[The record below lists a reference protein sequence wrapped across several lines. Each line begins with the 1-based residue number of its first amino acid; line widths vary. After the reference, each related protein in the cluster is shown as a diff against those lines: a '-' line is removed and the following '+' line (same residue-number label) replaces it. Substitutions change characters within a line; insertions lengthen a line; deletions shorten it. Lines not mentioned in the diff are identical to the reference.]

1 MNINDFVLKK
11 ERQEKITMLTCY
23 DSTFAA
29 VLESC
34 KLDSILVGDS
44 LGMVIKGE
52 KTTLNVSLDEIK
64 YHLKC
69 VSARSGNTFVIVD
82 MPFSTFQENPEK
94 TFSHAAR
101 LMEAGAQMVKLEGG
115 DWLLKT
121 VEFLA
126 TRGIPVCTHLGML
139 PQSIH
144 KIGRY
149 RKFGNSEQEKDV
161 LVKTANSLENA
172 GSELLILELVN
183 SITAKQITE
192 ILKIPTVGI
201 GSGTFVDGQVLVLY
215 DILGIGS
222 NLSFTKDFLSESNSI
237 EECVKNY
244 IQAVKKGAF
253 PET

>member
-1 MNINDFVLKK
+1 MNIKDFVLKK

-34 KLDSILVGDS
+34 RLDSILVGDS
-44 LGMVIKGE
+44 LGMVIKGD
-52 KTTLNVSLDEIK
+52 KTTLTVSLDEIK

-69 VSARSGNTFVIVD
+69 VSAKSGDTFIIVD

-101 LMEAGAQMVKLEGG
+101 LMDAGAQMVKLEGG
-115 DWLLKT
+115 DWLLET
-121 VEFLA
+121 VEFLTA
-126 TRGIPVCTHLGML
+126 RGVPVCTHLGML

-144 KIGRY
+144 KIGSY
-149 RKFGNSEQEKDV
+149 RRFGNSEQEKDM
-161 LVKTANSLENA
+161 LVKTATSLENA

-192 ILKIPTVGI
+192 TLKIPTVGI
-201 GSGTFVDGQVLVLY
+201 GSGKFVDGQVLVLY

-222 NLSFTKDFLSESNSI
+222 KLSFTKDFLSESNSI
-237 EECVKNY
+237 
-244 IQAVKKGAF
+244 
-253 PET
+253 

>member
-1 MNINDFVLKK
+1 MNIKDFVLKK

-29 VLESC
+29 LLESC

-44 LGMVIKGE
+44 LGMVIKGDN
-52 KTTLNVSLDEIK
+52 TTLTVSLEEIK

-69 VSARSGNTFVIVD
+69 VSAKSGNTFTIVD

-94 TFSHAAR
+94 TFSHAAK
-101 LMEAGAQMVKLEGG
+101 LMDAGAQMVKLEGG
-115 DWLLKT
+115 DWLLET
-121 VEFLA
+121 IEFL
-126 TRGIPVCTHLGML
+126 TIRGIPVCTHLGML

-144 KIGRY
+144 KIGSY
-149 RKFGNSEQEKDV
+149 RRFGNSEQEKDM
-161 LVKTANSLENA
+161 LVKTATSLENA

-192 ILKIPTVGI
+192 TLKIPTVGI
-201 GSGTFVDGQVLVLY
+201 GSGKSVDGQVLVLY

-222 NLSFTKDFLSESNSI
+222 KLSFTKDFLSESNSI
-237 EECVKNY
+237 EDCVKNY

-253 PET
+253 PEN

>member
-1 MNINDFVLKK
+1 MNIKDFVLKK

-29 VLESC
+29 LLESC

-44 LGMVIKGE
+44 LGMVIKGD
-52 KTTLNVSLDEIK
+52 KTTLSVSLDEIK

-69 VSARSGNTFVIVD
+69 VSAKSGDTFIIVD

-101 LMEAGAQMVKLEGG
+101 LMDAGAQMVKLEGG
-115 DWLLKT
+115 DWLLET
-121 VEFLA
+121 VEFLT

-139 PQSIH
+139 PQYIH

-149 RKFGNSEQEKDV
+149 RNFGNSEQEKDM
-161 LVKTANSLENA
+161 LVKTATSLENA

-183 SITAKQITE
+183 SITAKQITDT
-192 ILKIPTVGI
+192 LKIPTVGI
-201 GSGTFVDGQVLVLY
+201 GSGKSVDGQVLVLY

-222 NLSFTKDFLSESNSI
+222 KLSFTKDFLSESNSI
-237 EECVKNY
+237 EDCVKNY

-253 PET
+253 PEN

>member
-1 MNINDFVLKK
+1 MNIKDFILKK

-29 VLESC
+29 LLESC

-44 LGMVIKGE
+44 LGMVIKGD
-52 KTTLNVSLDEIK
+52 KTTLTVSLEEIK

-69 VSARSGNTFVIVD
+69 VSAKSGNTFTIVD

-94 TFSHAAR
+94 TFSHAAK
-101 LMEAGAQMVKLEGG
+101 LMDAGAHMVKLEGG
-115 DWLLKT
+115 DWLFET
-121 VEFLA
+121 IEFL
-126 TRGIPVCTHLGML
+126 TIRGIPVCTHLGML

-149 RKFGNSEQEKDV
+149 RKFGNSEQEKDM
-161 LVKTANSLENA
+161 LVKVATSLENA

-183 SITAKQITE
+183 SSTSKQITE
-192 ILKIPTVGI
+192 VLKIPTVGI
-201 GSGTFVDGQVLVLY
+201 GSGKFVDGQVLVLY
-215 DILGIGS
+215 DILGIGDK
-222 NLSFTKDFLSESNSI
+222 LSFTKDFLSQSNSI

-244 IQAVKKGAF
+244 IQAVKTGTF
-253 PET
+253 PEN

>member
-1 MNINDFVLKK
+1 MNIKDFVLKK

-29 VLESC
+29 LLERC

-52 KTTLNVSLDEIK
+52 KTTLSVSLDEIK

-121 VEFLA
+121 VEFLT

-144 KIGRY
+144 KIGSY
-149 RKFGNSEQEKDV
+149 RKFGSSEQEKDM
-161 LVKTANSLENA
+161 LVRTATSLENA
-172 GSELLILELVN
+172 GSELLILELVD
-183 SITAKQITE
+183 SIISKQITE
-192 ILKIPTVGI
+192 VLKIPTVGI
-201 GSGTFVDGQVLVLY
+201 GSGKFVDGQILVLY
-215 DILGIGS
+215 DILGIG
-222 NLSFTKDFLSESNSI
+222 NKLSFTKDFLSESNSI

-244 IQAVKKGAF
+244 IQAVKKGTF
-253 PET
+253 PEN

>member
-1 MNINDFVLKK
+1 MNIKDFVLKK

-29 VLESC
+29 LLESC

-44 LGMVIKGE
+44 LGMVIKGD
-52 KTTLNVSLDEIK
+52 KTTLTVSLDEIK

-69 VSARSGNTFVIVD
+69 VSAKSGDTFIIVD

-101 LMEAGAQMVKLEGG
+101 LMDAGAQMVKLEGG
-115 DWLLKT
+115 DWLLET
-121 VEFLA
+121 VEFLT

-149 RKFGNSEQEKDV
+149 RKFGNSEQEKDM
-161 LVKTANSLENA
+161 LVKTATSLENA

-183 SITAKQITE
+183 SITAKQITDT
-192 ILKIPTVGI
+192 LKIPTVGI
-201 GSGTFVDGQVLVLY
+201 GSGKSVDGQVLVLY

-222 NLSFTKDFLSESNSI
+222 KLSFTKDFLSESNSI
-237 EECVKNY
+237 EDCVKNY

-253 PET
+253 PEN

>member
-44 LGMVIKGE
+44 LGMVIKGG
-52 KTTLNVSLDEIK
+52 KTTLTVSLDEIK

-69 VSARSGNTFVIVD
+69 VSAKSGNTFIIVD
-82 MPFSTFQENPEK
+82 MPFSTFQESPEK
-94 TFSHAAR
+94 TFSHAAK

-115 DWLLKT
+115 DWLLET
-121 VEFLA
+121 IEFL
-126 TRGIPVCTHLGML
+126 TLRGIPVCTHLGML

-144 KIGRY
+144 KIGYY
-149 RKFGNSEQEKDV
+149 RKFGSSEQEKEL
-161 LVKTANSLENA
+161 LVKTATSLESA

-183 SITAKQITE
+183 SSTSKQITE
-192 ILKIPTVGI
+192 VLKIPTVGI
-201 GSGTFVDGQVLVLY
+201 GSGKFVDGQVLVLY
-215 DILGIGS
+215 DILGIG
-222 NLSFTKDFLSESNSI
+222 NKLSFTKDFLSESNSI
-237 EECVKNY
+237 EECIKNY

-253 PET
+253 PEN

>member
-1 MNINDFVLKK
+1 MNIKDFVLKK

-29 VLESC
+29 LLERC

-52 KTTLNVSLDEIK
+52 KTTLGVSLDEIK

-149 RKFGNSEQEKDV
+149 RKFGSSEQEKDL
-161 LVKTANSLENA
+161 LVKTATSLENA

-183 SITAKQITE
+183 SSTSKQITE

-201 GSGTFVDGQVLVLY
+201 GSGKFVDGQVLVLY
-215 DILGIGS
+215 DILGIG
-222 NLSFTKDFLSESNSI
+222 NKLSFAKNFLSESSSI

-244 IQAVKKGAF
+244 IQAVKKQTF
-253 PET
+253 PEN

>member
-44 LGMVIKGE
+44 LGMVIKGD
-52 KTTLNVSLDEIK
+52 KTTLTVSLDEIK

-69 VSARSGNTFVIVD
+69 VSAKGGNTFIIVD
-82 MPFSTFQENPEK
+82 MPFSTFQESPEK
-94 TFSHAAR
+94 TFSHAAK

-115 DWLLKT
+115 DWLLET
-121 VEFLA
+121 IEFL
-126 TRGIPVCTHLGML
+126 TLRGIPVCTHLGML

-144 KIGRY
+144 KIGYY
-149 RKFGNSEQEKDV
+149 RKFGSSEQEKEL
-161 LVKTANSLENA
+161 LVKTATSLESA

-183 SITAKQITE
+183 SSTSKQITE
-192 ILKIPTVGI
+192 VLKIPTVGI
-201 GSGTFVDGQVLVLY
+201 GSGKFVDGQVLVLY
-215 DILGIGS
+215 DILGIG
-222 NLSFTKDFLSESNSI
+222 NKLSFAKNFLSESNSI
-237 EECVKNY
+237 EECIKNY
-244 IQAVKKGAF
+244 IQAVKKGTF
-253 PET
+253 PEN

>member
-1 MNINDFVLKK
+1 MNIKDFVLKK

-29 VLESC
+29 LLESC

-44 LGMVIKGE
+44 LGMVIKGD
-52 KTTLNVSLDEIK
+52 KTTLTVSLDEIK

-69 VSARSGNTFVIVD
+69 VSAKSGDTFIIVD

-101 LMEAGAQMVKLEGG
+101 LMDAGAQMVKLEGG
-115 DWLLKT
+115 DWLLET
-121 VEFLA
+121 VEFLT

-149 RKFGNSEQEKDV
+149 RRFGNSEQEKDM
-161 LVKTANSLENA
+161 LVKTATSLENA

-192 ILKIPTVGI
+192 TLKIPTVGI
-201 GSGTFVDGQVLVLY
+201 GSGKFVDGQVLVLY

-222 NLSFTKDFLSESNSI
+222 KLSFTKDFLSESNSI
-237 EECVKNY
+237 EDCVKNY
-244 IQAVKKGAF
+244 IQSVKKGAF
-253 PET
+253 PEN

>member
-1 MNINDFVLKK
+1 MNIKDFLLKK

-23 DSTFAA
+23 DSTFAEL
-29 VLESC
+29 LESC

-44 LGMVIKGE
+44 LGMVIKGD
-52 KTTLNVSLDEIK
+52 KTTLTVSLDEIK

-69 VSARSGNTFVIVD
+69 VSAKSANTFVIVD

-101 LMEAGAQMVKLEGG
+101 LMDAGAQMVKLEGG

-149 RKFGNSEQEKDV
+149 RKFGSSEQEKDM
-161 LVKTANSLENA
+161 LVKTATSLENA

-183 SITAKQITE
+183 SITSKQITE
-192 ILKIPTVGI
+192 VLKIPTVGI
-201 GSGTFVDGQVLVLY
+201 GSGKFVDGQVLVLY
-215 DILGIGS
+215 DILGIG
-222 NLSFTKDFLSESNSI
+222 NKLSFTKDFLSESNSI
-237 EECVKNY
+237 EECIKNY

-253 PET
+253 PEN

>member
-23 DSTFAA
+23 DSTFAEL
-29 VLESC
+29 LESC

-44 LGMVIKGE
+44 LGMVIKGD
-52 KTTLNVSLDEIK
+52 KTTLTVSLDEIK

-69 VSARSGNTFVIVD
+69 VSAKSGDTFIIVD

-101 LMEAGAQMVKLEGG
+101 LMDAGAQMVKLEGG
-115 DWLLKT
+115 DWLLET
-121 VEFLA
+121 VEFLT

-149 RKFGNSEQEKDV
+149 RKFGNSEQEKDM
-161 LVKTANSLENA
+161 LVKTATSLENA

-183 SITAKQITE
+183 SITAKQITDT
-192 ILKIPTVGI
+192 LKIPTVGI
-201 GSGTFVDGQVLVLY
+201 GSGKSVDGQVLVLY

-222 NLSFTKDFLSESNSI
+222 KLSFTKDFLSESNSI
-237 EECVKNY
+237 EDCVKNY

-253 PET
+253 PEN

>member
-1 MNINDFVLKK
+1 MNIKDFALKK
-11 ERQEKITMLTCY
+11 ERKEKITMLTCY

-29 VLESC
+29 LLESC

-44 LGMVIKGE
+44 LGMVIKGD
-52 KTTLNVSLDEIK
+52 KTTLTVSLDEIK

-69 VSARSGNTFVIVD
+69 VSAKSGDTFIIVD

-101 LMEAGAQMVKLEGG
+101 LMDAGAQMVKLEGG
-115 DWLLKT
+115 DWLLET
-121 VEFLA
+121 VEFLT

-144 KIGRY
+144 KIGSY
-149 RKFGNSEQEKDV
+149 RRFGNSEQEKDM
-161 LVKTANSLENA
+161 LVKTATSLENA

-192 ILKIPTVGI
+192 TLKIPTVGI
-201 GSGTFVDGQVLVLY
+201 GSGKSVDGQVLVLY

-222 NLSFTKDFLSESNSI
+222 KLSFTKDFLSESNSI
-237 EECVKNY
+237 EDCVKNY

-253 PET
+253 PEN

>member
-1 MNINDFVLKK
+1 MNIKDFALKK

-29 VLESC
+29 LLESC

-44 LGMVIKGE
+44 LGMVIKGD
-52 KTTLNVSLDEIK
+52 KTTLTVSLDEIK

-69 VSARSGNTFVIVD
+69 VSAKSGDTFIIVD

-101 LMEAGAQMVKLEGG
+101 LMDAGAQMVKLEGG
-115 DWLLKT
+115 DWLLET
-121 VEFLA
+121 VEFLT

-144 KIGRY
+144 KIGSY
-149 RKFGNSEQEKDV
+149 RRFGNSEQEKDM
-161 LVKTANSLENA
+161 LVKTATSLENA

-183 SITAKQITE
+183 SITAKQITDT
-192 ILKIPTVGI
+192 LKIPTVGI
-201 GSGTFVDGQVLVLY
+201 GSGKSVDGQVLVLY

-222 NLSFTKDFLSESNSI
+222 KLSFTKDFLSESNSI
-237 EECVKNY
+237 EDCVKNY

-253 PET
+253 PEN

>member
-1 MNINDFVLKK
+1 MNIKDFVLKK

-29 VLESC
+29 LLESC

-44 LGMVIKGE
+44 LGMVIKGD
-52 KTTLNVSLDEIK
+52 KTTLTVSLDEIK

-69 VSARSGNTFVIVD
+69 VSAKSGDTFIIVD

-101 LMEAGAQMVKLEGG
+101 LMDAGAQMVKLEGG
-115 DWLLKT
+115 DWLLET
-121 VEFLA
+121 VEFLT

-144 KIGRY
+144 KIGSY
-149 RKFGNSEQEKDV
+149 RRFGNSEQEKDM
-161 LVKTANSLENA
+161 LVKIATSLENA

-201 GSGTFVDGQVLVLY
+201 GSGKFVDGQVLVLY

-222 NLSFTKDFLSESNSI
+222 KLSFTKDFLSESNSI

-244 IQAVKKGAF
+244 IQAVKKGSF
-253 PET
+253 PEN

>member
-1 MNINDFVLKK
+1 MNIKDFALKK

-29 VLESC
+29 LLESC

-44 LGMVIKGE
+44 LGMVIKGD
-52 KTTLNVSLDEIK
+52 KTTLTVSLDEIK

-69 VSARSGNTFVIVD
+69 VSAKSGDTFIIVD

-101 LMEAGAQMVKLEGG
+101 LMDAGAHMVKLEGG
-115 DWLLKT
+115 DWLLET
-121 VEFLA
+121 VEFLT

-144 KIGRY
+144 KIGSY
-149 RKFGNSEQEKDV
+149 RRFGNSEQEKDM
-161 LVKTANSLENA
+161 LVKTATSLENA

-183 SITAKQITE
+183 SITAKQITDT
-192 ILKIPTVGI
+192 LKIPTVGI
-201 GSGTFVDGQVLVLY
+201 GSGKSVDGQVLVLY

-222 NLSFTKDFLSESNSI
+222 KLSFTKDFLSESNSI
-237 EECVKNY
+237 EDCVKNY

-253 PET
+253 PEN

>member
-44 LGMVIKGE
+44 LGMVIKGD
-52 KTTLNVSLDEIK
+52 KTTLTVSLDEIK

-69 VSARSGNTFVIVD
+69 VSAKSGNTFIIVD
-82 MPFSTFQENPEK
+82 MPFSTFQESPEK
-94 TFSHAAR
+94 TFSHAAK

-115 DWLLKT
+115 DWLLET
-121 VEFLA
+121 IEFLT

-144 KIGRY
+144 KIGCY
-149 RKFGNSEQEKDV
+149 RKFGSSQQEKDL
-161 LVKTANSLENA
+161 LVKTATSLESA

-183 SITAKQITE
+183 SSTSQQITE
-192 ILKIPTVGI
+192 VLKIPTVGI
-201 GSGTFVDGQVLVLY
+201 GSGKFVDGQVLVLY
-215 DILGIGS
+215 DILGIG
-222 NLSFTKDFLSESNSI
+222 NKLSFAKNFLSEANSI
-237 EECVKNY
+237 EECVRNY
-244 IQAVKKGAF
+244 IQAVKKGTF
-253 PET
+253 PEN

>member
-1 MNINDFVLKK
+1 MNIKDFVLKK

-29 VLESC
+29 LLESC

-44 LGMVIKGE
+44 LGMVIKGD
-52 KTTLNVSLDEIK
+52 KTTLTVSLDEIK

-69 VSARSGNTFVIVD
+69 VSAKSGDTFIIVD

-101 LMEAGAQMVKLEGG
+101 LMDAGAHMVKLEGG
-115 DWLLKT
+115 DWLLET
-121 VEFLA
+121 VEFLT

-149 RKFGNSEQEKDV
+149 RRFGNSEQEKDM
-161 LVKTANSLENA
+161 LVKTATSLENA

-192 ILKIPTVGI
+192 TLKIPTVGI
-201 GSGTFVDGQVLVLY
+201 GSGKFVDGQVLVLY

-222 NLSFTKDFLSESNSI
+222 KLSFTKDFLSESNSI
-237 EECVKNY
+237 EDCVKNY
-244 IQAVKKGAF
+244 IQSVKKGAF
-253 PET
+253 PEN